1 MGKSSRVLQ
10 GKWFFRI
17 DYLKNKTSIF
27 IISFYDGVDLLQEV
41 TNLYAGSR
49 LGETYSHGKY
59 FSVPQLKA
67 RAQIIR
73 SVADILRTVTMPN
86 KYDVSFQS
94 DKTVDEWRASLEDFM
109 AAVIDFLAWEDEA
122 HAIRQL
128 DQELREGSTREMAQ
142 PLLQY
147 VRVLKSLPH
156 VVAMRLLKSDIHEQL
171 GIISQVK
178 EWAAE

>member
-1 MGKSSRVLQ
+1 MGKSGRVLQ
-10 GKWFFRI
+10 GKWFFRV
-17 DYLKNKTSIF
+17 DYQKDKTSMF
-27 IISFYDGVDLLQEV
+27 IIAFYDGVDLQDV
-41 TNLYAGSR
+41 TNLYTGSR
-49 LGETYSHGKY
+49 FGGTYSHGKY
-59 FSVPQLKA
+59 FFVPQLKN

-94 DKTVDEWRASLEDFM
+94 DQTVDEWRASLEDFE
-109 AAVIDFLAWEDEA
+109 AAVTDFLAWENGA

-178 EWAAE
+178 EWAEG